1 MVPMHPESPSIS
13 PLLTKRPRTAYQH
26 RPSPTVSVDRIT
38 EDPRTISHHALIIHN
53 QMPMLNFFSSSLN
66 QITGNSPLVNHFN
79 DALKKFIIR
88 RFHHNRSRSSTHA
101 SSNHSTPM
109 RRLAS
114 ITTSSGSSNDSVK
127 KLFDTFN
134 SMYIRGRIPNQNR
147 SNLRPFNGFIT
158 DDLANKITMWLA
170 QMPEPQHHSAVQR
183 LFDMQQTS
191 SVAKIVH
198 FLRCCGIVTETVHG
212 QTKIKREQTLDL
224 LMVMTYLLQAA
235 GYSNAYFVAV

>member
-1 MVPMHPESPSIS
+1 MVPTYPESPPIS
-13 PLLTKRPRTAYQH
+13 QLLAKRPRTSYQH
-26 RPSPTVSVDRIT
+26 RPTSTMSIERNSP
-38 EDPRTISHHALIIHN
+38 DPRSISHHALIIHN
-53 QMPMLNFFSSSLN
+53 DIPMMNFFSTSLN
-66 QITGNSPLVNHFN
+66 HFNGNSPMINHFN
-79 DALKKFIIR
+79 DVLKKFIIR
-88 RFHHNRSRSSTHA
+88 RFHHHRLRQSSSA
-101 SSNHSTPM
+101 STPM
-109 RRLAS
+109 QRL
-114 ITTSSGSSNDSVK
+114 SSLSNDSAK

-170 QMPEPQHHSAVQR
+170 QTPEPQHHTAVQR
-183 LFDMQQTS
+183 LFDTQQTS
-191 SVAKIVH
+191 PVAKIVQ
-198 FLRCCGIVTETVHG
+198 FLRCCGIAFETVHG